1 MKNNT
6 SILKLALCGPEDV
19 SREIQMAEEVIAE
32 WNRTNWEATN
42 CGLVSRHWRTS
53 SSPDMAERGQRVID
67 RQLIDDSDLVVGI
80 FWSRLGTPTGLA
92 ESGTVEEIDRAIH
105 RDIRTMVYFSGVEA
119 PTRKIDSEQLSRLED
134 FRQKVFG
141 VGLASS
147 FTSRRQFEKDFRN
160 HLGLAVHKILSG
172 KSEVEDLPPP
182 NGAVSQTG
190 SNNTQIVGDG
200 NSVRVTAPKAPKVV
214 VEQCPGQVTASEQ
227 NRITEWVAELATLTC
242 NATGKSTKAAMGEW
256 WSRLR
261 NKFDVPRYNALQSS
275 QMSEVEAWFKISR
288 ASLLRSP
295 KAKKS
300 GASGV
305 AWKKA
310 IKTKMKAMGR
320 TNDDYYPEI
329 AVRLKIP
336 RFTSLTKLSSKRL
349 EKVYNLVCRDSKK
362 SQ

>member
-1 MKNNT
+1 MKNN
-6 SILKLALCGPEDV
+6 SSVLKIALCGPGDV
-19 SREIQMAEEVIAE
+19 SREIRMAEEVIDE
-32 WNRTNWEATN
+32 WNKTNWDATN

-53 SSPDMAERGQRVID
+53 SSPDMTERGQRVID

-92 ESGTVEEIDRAIH
+92 ESGTVEEIDRATH

-119 PTRKIDSEQLSRLED
+119 PTRKIDSEELSRLED
-134 FRQKVFG
+134 FRQKIFG
-141 VGLASS
+141 MGLASS
-147 FTSRRQFEKDFRN
+147 FSSRRQFEKDFRN
-160 HLGLAVHKILSG
+160 HLGLAVHKILSK
-172 KSEVEDLPPP
+172 KSEVENLLPPL
-182 NGAVSQTG
+182 GTVSLAG
-190 SNNTQIVGDG
+190 RSNTQIVGDG
-200 NSVRVTAPKAPKVV
+200 NSVRVIAPKTPKVV
-214 VEQCPGQVTASEQ
+214 VEQSPGQVTASEQ
-227 NRITEWVAELATLTC
+227 KIISEWVAELAALTS
-242 NATGKSTKAAMGEW
+242 NAAGKSTKGALGEW

-275 QMSEVEAWFKISR
+275 QMSEVEAWFKISK

-310 IKTKMKAMGR
+310 IKTRMNAMGR
-320 TNDDYYPEI
+320 TNEDYYPEI

-336 RFTSLTKLSSKRL
+336 PFTSLTKLSAKRL
-349 EKVYNLVCRDSKK
+349 EKVYNLVTRDSKK
-362 SQ
+362 S